1 MPNEYRYHPVDG
13 RMMTTDEIAAM
24 LGLTKAALYIH
35 KSKLGGVS
43 MQCVVDM
50 FRSNM
55 IGNDRC
61 KRYLIEGRWM
71 TTGQIAGMLGI
82 KTHSLVAWR
91 NKHKRPDG
99 TPAPMDAA
107 IEYFR
112 GYQTG
117 ERKRHNGEGG
127 RPCKKHMV
135 DGRAWTVKDV
145 CERYHVTASS
155 VYTRLQALDHD
166 MWRVLAYYR
175 EKERRMRAVEQRKKA
190 KAERQILRILGY

>member
-43 MQCVVDM
+43 MQCVVNM
-50 FRSNM
+50 FCSNM

-61 KRYLIEGRWM
+61 RRYLIEGQWM

-82 KTHSLVAWR
+82 QTHSLVAWR
-91 NKHKRPDG
+91 NRHKRPDG
-99 TPAPMDAA
+99 APASMTEA

-135 DGRAWTVKDV
+135 DGRVWTVKDV
-145 CERYHVTASS
+145 CEKYGVHRNT
-155 VYTRLQALDHD
+155 VYKTLYTHGKD
-166 MWRVLAYYR
+166 MARVIEHFEARRRRRR
-175 EKERRMRAVEQRKKA
+175 EIEREKKA

>member
-1 MPNEYRYHPVDG
+1 MPKPYRYHEVDG

-35 KSKLGGVS
+35 KSRLGGVS
-43 MQCVVDM
+43 MQCVVNM

-55 IGNDRC
+55 IGNDRS

-91 NKHKRPDG
+91 NKYKRPDG
-99 TPAPMDAA
+99 TPAPMDEA

-127 RPCKKHMV
+127 RPWKRHMV
-135 DGRAWTVKDV
+135 NGKAYSVKDIS
-145 CERYHVTASS
+145 ERYKVSISA
-155 VYTRLQALDHD
+155 VYGRLQALDHD
-166 MWRVLAYYR
+166 MGRVLEFYR
-175 EKERRMRAVEQRKKA
+175 EKELRMRAVEQREKA
-190 KAERQILRILGY
+190 KAERDIMKILGF